1 MANGPSRGLEFKLA
15 FRTGGHL
22 PACTE
27 PYIADETLATVA
39 SSHPVVDVP
48 VAKSD
53 PHGTPVVP
61 THLCGTVAL
70 SIVGGRLNSAASF
83 SPLPNS
89 SLV

>member
-22 PACTE
+22 PACTA

-39 SSHPVVDVP
+39 SSHPMVDVP

-53 PHGTPVVP
+53 PHGTPSCPP
-61 THLCGTVAL
+61 TSVEQ
-70 SIVGGRLNSAASF
+70 
-83 SPLPNS
+83 
-89 SLV
+89 